1 MRAVAMV
8 FCGVLAAS
16 GALAQPIGGAEAR
29 KAIWPA
35 KAGLA
40 IVERPHAKLPQDQAR
55 LLASVALGQPYYG
68 AIAFSPDE
76 GIMVEAT
83 VAAVN
88 HHSVEAAEAAAL
100 RDCNA
105 RKKGAAPCAVA
116 VVLQP
121 EGWQARPFQL
131 SQSASEALRKDY
143 GRNGPRAMAVSASTG
158 AYGLGAGEGAAE
170 AAVAACAGAGATD
183 CAVVV
188 QD

>member
-1 MRAVAMV
+1 MAA
-8 FCGVLAAS
+8 CGVVMAS
-16 GALAQPIGGAEAR
+16 GALAQPISGAEAR
-29 KAIWPA
+29 KALWPA

-40 IVERPHAKLPQDQAR
+40 IVLRPHAKLPQDQAQ
-55 LLASVALGQPYYG
+55 LLATVAGGQPYYG

-88 HHSVEAAEAAAL
+88 HHTVEAAEAAAL

-116 VVLQP
+116 VVLRP
-121 EGWQARPFQL
+121 DGWQARPFQV
-131 SQSASEALRKDY
+131 SQAASEALRKDY
-143 GRNGPRAMAVSASTG
+143 GRSGARAMAVSAQTG
-158 AYGLGAGEGAAE
+158 AFGLGAGEGAAE
-170 AAVAACAGAGATD
+170 AALAACAKGGAGD
-183 CAVVV
+183 CTVVV